1 MKAKTEWRVRMERQ
15 AHRDAMHRL
24 KAAYQ
29 KLSQETEPK
38 EVRNETDSCVVC
50 PCFDATPGRGG
61 HDSQPGGGD

>member
-38 EVRNETDSCVVC
+38 TCGEMSKTGNW
-50 PCFDATPGRGG
+50 G
-61 HDSQPGGGD
+61 